1 MDNTENAN
9 RKLNAFL
16 VNDIRLNYELPV
28 TYFFNS
34 IRVGVLVNNIFNEAY
49 EPNGYTF
56 SGITGGKRY
65 DFNYY
70 YPQAGTNI
78 LANLILRF

>member
-1 MDNTENAN
+1 M
-9 RKLNAFL
+9 
-16 VNDIRLNYELPV
+16 
-28 TYFFNS
+28 FNS
-34 IRVGVLVNNIFNEAY
+34 IRLGVLVNNLLDVNY

-56 SGITGGKRY
+56 SGITGGRRY

-78 LANLILRF
+78 LANLILKF